1 MVGKPHLQS
10 HVTFLLHGH
19 VINGKNLHL
28 HFHNINTNGHQ
39 TWQSGN
45 LWSEN
50 PHTKSRYLLFTWSRG
65 KCKNY
70 VCTFAISM
78 ATKLG
83 RVVNWDGGAPPSNS
97 CDFLITLSRD
107 KWKKT
112 YIWTSTIHM
121 ATKRGRM
128 VTYAQKFHDLLITW
142 SHDKY
147 KALYL
152 HFCSTYDQSERPQ
165 LQSHGSIWLYSHV
178 TNWKKKYLYFCNIY
192 GHQTLQTMWPFD

>member
-1 MVGKPHLQS
+1 MVGKPYLQS

-19 VINGKNLHL
+19 VINGKNLRL

-39 TWQSGN
+39 TWQSGK
-45 LWSEN
+45 LRSEN
-50 PHTKSRYLLFTWSRG
+50 PHTKSRYLLSTWSRG

-78 ATKLG
+78 VAKLG
-83 RVVNWDGGAPPSNS
+83 RLVNWDGGAPPSNS

-121 ATKRGRM
+121 TTKLGRM

-165 LQSHGSIWLYSHV
+165 LQSHGTIWLYSHV
-178 TNWKKKYLYFCNIY
+178 TNRKNKYLHFCNIY